1 MKILA
6 KEVTKKF
13 SPPPKKKSHKELHSE
28 NLSKPL
34 EIFKNSFAN
43 RQL

>member
-13 SPPPKKKSHKELHSE
+13 SPPKKKSLKELHSE

-34 EIFKNSFAN
+34 ESFKNSFAN
-43 RQL
+43 RQF